1 MIGKKLLSAIPAIC
15 FAITLSHGQATQPAP
30 GVQTQNHPELKLPL
44 EHNSVRLAVIGDNGT
59 GDQGQYDVAQQME
72 IYRKLVGYDFV
83 IMLGDNIYGGHHPK
97 DFERKFEE
105 PYKPLLD
112 AGVKF
117 YASLGN
123 HDNSNEIQYKPFNMN
138 GQRYYSFKKG
148 DVQFFVLDS
157 NYMDPTQLD
166 WIQRQLS
173 ESGAKWKICYF
184 HHPLYSD
191 GKFHGADVDLRK
203 QLAPIFAKY
212 GVNAVFSGH
221 DHVYERFKPEE
232 GIYYFLLGSSGQL
245 RAHNLRRSSEMV
257 AGDDTHRTFMVVEIT
272 GDKLYFQTIA
282 NDGSTIDSGVLQHQ
296 PKPANPPAAQAQA
309 AR

>member
-1 MIGKKLLSAIPAIC
+1 MIRERSILFTLLLLFGLAYVPG
-15 FAITLSHGQATQPAP
+15 LVGQSTAAAPTQA
-30 GVQTQNHPELKLPL
+30 GPELKLPL
-44 EHNSVRLAVIGDNGT
+44 DSKSVRFAVIGDNGT
-59 GDQGQYDVAQQME
+59 GDQGQYDVAHQME
-72 IYRKLVGYDFV
+72 IYRKAVGYDFV

-97 DFERKFEE
+97 DFEQKFEQ

-112 AGVKF
+112 TGVKF

-157 NYMDPTQLD
+157 NYMDPAQLD
-166 WIQRQLS
+166 WVQRQLR

-203 QLAPIFAKY
+203 QLEPLFSKY
-212 GVNAVFSGH
+212 GVNVVMSGH
-221 DHVYERFKPEE
+221 DHVYERFKPEG

-245 RAHNLRRSSEMV
+245 RYHNLRRSSEMV
-257 AGDDTHRTFMVVEIT
+257 AGDDTHRTFMVVEVS

-282 NDGSTIDSGVLQHQ
+282 GDGSTIDSGVLQHQ
-296 PKPANPPAAQAQA
+296 PKPVNPPATQAQTVQ
-309 AR
+309 

>member
-1 MIGKKLLSAIPAIC
+1 MIRRKLLSCAFAACLVLPWVHSVTAQSAPA
-15 FAITLSHGQATQPAP
+15 A
-30 GVQTQNHPELKLPL
+30 QTQARPGLKLPL
-44 EHNSVRLAVIGDNGT
+44 DAKSVRFAVIGDNGT

-72 IYRKLVGYDFV
+72 IYRKIVGYDFV
-83 IMLGDNIYGGHHPK
+83 IMLGDNIYGGHRPK
-97 DFERKFEE
+97 DFEQKFEQ

-112 AGVKF
+112 GGVKF

-157 NYMDPTQLD
+157 NYMDPTQIN
-166 WIQRQLS
+166 WIEHQLH

-245 RAHNLRRSSEMV
+245 RMHNLGRSSEMV
-257 AGDDTHRTFMVVEIT
+257 AGDDTHRTFMVAEIS

-282 NDGSTIDSGVLQHQ
+282 SDGTTIDSGVLQHQ
-296 PKPANPPAAQAQA
+296 PKPTNSSATQSQPVQ
-309 AR
+309 